1 MTTWTLPCVI
11 NELLKK
17 REPRFERL
25 FHSQR
30 ACNAAESSGRFFWWI
45 SARKIWAKGRGL
57 RSLLKHGP
65 LFVDVAEQNNE
76 MMFQLVEL
84 RTVHVIIQPPS
95 EWPLKCAWNV
105 TNAGGFSTQ
114 VRHRPE
120 VVSSKCLPIVL
131 CGRRW
136 PVSSLSSCSVSL
148 HILHIISYGGGR
160 AEPTMSTGHISAI
173 RGLISRLSGR
183 AGWMMNIIWQIFPIF
198 TFCWVK
204 FWVTKNEVGSR
215 ERGGYLRVEDGWF
228 VTGREGWR
236 RWRENVEW
244 YDDG

>member
-1 MTTWTLPCVI
+1 MSCWKKGSRGSSVFFTL
-11 NELLKK
+11 NERVMQLN
-17 REPRFERL
+17 RVDASFGE
-25 FHSQR
+25 
-30 ACNAAESSGRFFWWI
+30 
-45 SARKIWAKGRGL
+45 
-57 RSLLKHGP
+57 SLLEKIGQKDEGSGP
-65 LFVDVAEQNNE
+65 CWNMVHSNE

-84 RTVHVIIQPPS
+84 RTVHVIIQASS

-120 VVSSKCLPIVL
+120 VVSSKCLPTVL

-136 PVSSLSSCSVSL
+136 PVSSLSPCSVSL

-228 VTGREGWR
+228 VAGREGWR